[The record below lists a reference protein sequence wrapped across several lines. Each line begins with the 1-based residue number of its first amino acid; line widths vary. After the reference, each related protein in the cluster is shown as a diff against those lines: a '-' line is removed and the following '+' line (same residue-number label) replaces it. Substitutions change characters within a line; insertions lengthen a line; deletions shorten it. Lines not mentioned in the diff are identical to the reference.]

1 MRAQSSG
8 LRPLSV
14 PKSENKATFQ
24 KTFSD
29 DNLVQNEVGIMKR
42 LLAILVATLLMGLV
56 PAAQAEAKTFE
67 TCNDLRKVYKYG
79 ISLSSK
85 VVNRGAG
92 PIFTPRV
99 SAAVFKLNT
108 GLDLDGDKIV
118 CEVLRP
124 KPSATASP
132 KPAPTPT
139 PTSTPYLTLTPDPV
153 ITGTASVGGTLTANP
168 GTWNSGV
175 TLSYQWLRNGSAIDG
190 ANTRTYSLVA
200 ADLWT
205 TLAVQVTGS
214 KSGFVSAT
222 RTSQANSI
230 TVDQKAPVI
239 IGNASVGSTL
249 LTYPGTWESGSSLRF
264 FRWLRNGSPIVGA
277 FYSDYTLVAADGGTS
292 ITYQLTGCKPGGS
305 CEVRTSSA
313 INVPVPN
320 APSQAPTQI
329 PTPTASPTRAPTPTP
344 TPSATAIP
352 TPTPTPKPTPSATAI
367 PTPTPTPAPTATPT
381 IKPVPT
387 PTTPTPTNPPVTG
400 NLTRTPIPT
409 IEGSSTVGQT
419 LTAKPG
425 TWDVGVSLSYQWMR
439 SNVPIS
445 GATSATYVLQNA
457 DRSHAIAIRVTGTK
471 PGFNSEVRTSDPRQ
485 LAPACVSMEA
495 ILLGEAVVG
504 NTLQVEVRRL
514 PAGCSA
520 PHIPLIY
527 RWMRNG
533 IEIDGAKGLSY
544 TLLPNSVFGP
554 SPDAGTRI
562 SAKAIAFA
570 SSGQSFATEERL
582 VANPLTLTPR
592 PVLTSNGQQ
601 VGSTLNLIP
610 GTWDAG
616 VSLSYQWLRSG
627 VPIAGATGI
636 SYTIGVSDGAHNLS
650 GQVTGS
656 KRGFDSAVRTSDA
669 ISVPGANLT
678 LTPTPS
684 LGGVARA
691 GASLIA
697 YPNDWDSGVVLNY
710 QWLRNGSAIAGATG
724 TTYRCAT
731 EDVGQ
736 SISFQVTGSK
746 PGFVSVT
753 RSSAAR
759 VIAPAN

>member
-1 MRAQSSG
+1 
-8 LRPLSV
+8 
-14 PKSENKATFQ
+14 
-24 KTFSD
+24 
-29 DNLVQNEVGIMKR
+29 VGIMKR

-56 PAAQAEAKTFE
+56 PAAQAEAETFKN
-67 TCNDLRKVYKYG
+67 CNDLRKVYNYG
-79 ISLSSK
+79 ISLSSTA
-85 VVNRGAG
+85 VNRGAG

-99 SAAVFKLNT
+99 SASIFRANT
-108 GLDLDGDKIV
+108 RLDLDRDNII
-118 CEVLRP
+118 CEVQRP
-124 KPSATASP
+124 RPSST
-132 KPAPTPT
+132 PAPSSAPGPDLTLTPT
-139 PTSTPYLTLTPDPV
+139 PTIAGAFRVGSTLM
-153 ITGTASVGGTLTANP
+153 ANP
-168 GTWNSGV
+168 SAWDSGV
-175 TLSYQWLRNGSAIDG
+175 TLTYQWLRNGSPVAS
-190 ANTRTYSLVA
+190 ATARTYKLTS

-205 TLAVQVTGS
+205 NIAVQVTGT
-214 KSGFVSAT
+214 KTGFNAAV

-230 TVDQKAPVI
+230 TVEQKSPAI
-239 IGNASVGSTL
+239 IGDAKVGNTL
-249 LTYPGTWESGSSLRF
+249 VTYPGMWDSGAVLRHF
-264 FRWLRNGSPIVGA
+264 QWLRNGSPITGA
-277 FYSDYTLVAADGGTS
+277 FYPDYTLVAADGGS
-292 ITYQLTGCKPGGS
+292 NITYQVTGFNRGGS
-305 CEVRTSSA
+305 PEVRTSDGVF
-313 INVPVPN
+313 VPM
-320 APSQAPTQI
+320 PSGPTPTQI
-329 PTPTASPTRAPTPTP
+329 PTPSPSPTRAPTPTP

-352 TPTPTPKPTPSATAI
+352 I
-367 PTPTPTPAPTATPT
+367 PTPTPAPTATPTPAPTATPTIKPVPTPTATPT

-387 PTTPTPTNPPVTG
+387 PTTPTPTNPPVPG

-409 IEGSSTVGQT
+409 IEGSSTVGET

-445 GATSATYVLQNA
+445 GATSATYVLQND

-533 IEIDGAKGLSY
+533 IEISGATGLSY

-562 SAKAIAFA
+562 SAKAITFA
-570 SSGQSFATEERL
+570 SSIRESFATEERL

-656 KRGFDSAVRTSDA
+656 KRGFDSVVRTSDA